1 MTELIDNESRLQ
13 VHNDDNGP
21 QGESVYSSGY
31 GSNGA
36 SEVTLSST
44 NEDECSL
51 RSCSVSTEETPD
63 HPIPQPALPI
73 SSGVEENQEE
83 SEENLMT
90 TSTDCGVVRRP
101 KASVD
106 KLTALKA
113 HRSSCPTALTVNEP
127 NNLNNSYG
135 SAHSSSSNV
144 SIERLTAT
152 DDEVNLHFQLFRSF
166 VNTNCYF
173 IARKL
178 LPKFQT

>member
-1 MTELIDNESRLQ
+1 MIENEGLLQ
-13 VHNDDNGP
+13 VHADENGP

-63 HPIPQPALPI
+63 HPVPQPLPQPPTP
-73 SSGVEENQEE
+73 STNEANQEE
-83 SEENLMT
+83 FEKN
-90 TSTDCGVVRRP
+90 STVPSADCGVVRRS
-101 KASVD
+101 KTSVD

-113 HRSSCPTALTVNEP
+113 HRSSCPTALTVNEQL
-127 NNLNNSYG
+127 NLNISYG

-144 SIERLTAT
+144 SNERLTAT
-152 DDEVNLHFQLFRSF
+152 DDEVMIIS
-166 VNTNCYF
+166 C
-173 IARKL
+173 
-178 LPKFQT
+178 

>member
-1 MTELIDNESRLQ
+1 MTELIGNESRLE
-13 VHNDDNGP
+13 VHTDENCP

-83 SEENLMT
+83 SEENVMT

-101 KASVD
+101 KACVD
-106 KLTALKA
+106 KLTALKT

-127 NNLNNSYG
+127 INLNNSYG

-152 DDEVNLHFQLFRSF
+152 DDEVTFDLAPLLSQLLID
-166 VNTNCYF
+166 V
-173 IARKL
+173 
-178 LPKFQT
+178 